1 MRALRTRRLFFAI
14 TLSATAIA
22 VGCGGDDDEVNNNAE
37 NYEGTEAEVAQIVDD
52 LANAGRDGD
61 GTEICEEIF
70 TPELADNIER
80 EAGQSCAGELED
92 NLEQDEYELEIDSLE
107 LEGDT
112 ATVGTTDQEDRT
124 AVLRMRQIDAAWRV
138 VSFTPNP

>member
-1 MRALRTRRLFFAI
+1 MRALRTRRFFCAV
-14 TLSATAIA
+14 TLSAAAIA
-22 VGCGGDDDEVNNNAE
+22 VGCGGDDDVNSNAE
-37 NYEGTEAEVAQIVDD
+37 NYSGTEAEVAQVVDD

-70 TPELADNIER
+70 TPNLARNIER
-80 EAGQSCAGELED
+80 EAGQSCASELQD

-107 LEGDT
+107 VDGDT

-138 VSFTPNP
+138 VSFTPSP